1 MTLVGADVVDV
12 IYSTIRMCPPLIVTE
27 KDIDVVLKV
36 LDDALTED
44 VA

>member
-1 MTLVGADVVDV
+1 MV
-12 IYSTIRMCPPLIVTE
+12 STIRMCPPLIVTE

>member
-1 MTLVGADVVDV
+1 MG
-12 IYSTIRMCPPLIVTE
+12 STIRMCPPLIVTE